1 MFAKNSIGLEKKFF
15 TTHGNAHYDYQSSIL
30 SIVESQVIPRLLK
43 AERIKKR
50 HPSLISSARALPT
63 QKEIAIFVDLCISKD
78 QKVSQ
83 AFVDHFL
90 KTGWHKE
97 DILLELIAP
106 AARYLGSQWDDDQMD
121 FSQVNLGFVRLHA
134 ITNQFRFVSN
144 EMLSAKGKV
153 NRVMIATAPG
163 SLHMLGATIVAD
175 FFRQKGWQ
183 VQVAISSTSNE
194 LVHAVRSEWFDV
206 IGLSISIEQQLTNL
220 ADLISQFKSSALNPS
235 ATVLLGGPIFAAKEL
250 RALDFGADGICVD
263 AKHAVSL
270 AASLLPR
277 EKIQPDRYALKLP

>member
-1 MFAKNSIGLEKKFF
+1 MLTKNLTDSKHNFF
-15 TTHGNAHYDYQSSIL
+15 ITHGNNYPDYQSFIL

-43 AERIKKR
+43 VERIKKSKL
-50 HPSLISSARALPT
+50 SLTPAARALPT
-63 QKEIAIFVDLCISKD
+63 QKEIELFVDLCISKD

-90 KTGWHKE
+90 KTGWRKE

-106 AARYLGSQWDDDQMD
+106 AARYLGSQWDDDRMD

-134 ITNQFRFVSN
+134 ITNAFRFASK
-144 EMLSAKGKV
+144 ESLSVQGKV
-153 NRVMIATAPG
+153 NRVIIATAPG

-183 VQVAISSTSNE
+183 VEVAISSSSNE
-194 LVHAVRSEWFDV
+194 LVQTVSNEWFDV

-220 ADLISQFKSSALNPS
+220 ADLIRQFKSSSLNPR
-235 ATVLLGGPIFAAKEL
+235 AAILLGGPIFTAKKF
-250 RALDFGADGICVD
+250 RAMDFGADGICVD

-270 AASLLPR
+270 AASLLPK
-277 EKIQPDRYALKLP
+277 EQIQPDRDALKLP

>member
-1 MFAKNSIGLEKKFF
+1 MFAKNSIGLEKKIFS
-15 TTHGNAHYDYQSSIL
+15 THGSAHYDYQSSIL

-134 ITNQFRFVSN
+134 ITNQFRFVSK

-206 IGLSISIEQQLTNL
+206 IGLSISIDEQLTNL
-220 ADLISQFKSSALNPS
+220 PDLISELKRVSINPRI
-235 ATVLLGGPIFAAKEL
+235 AVLLGGAIFMLKEL
-250 RALDFGADGICVD
+250 RAKDFGAGDICIN
-263 AKHAVSL
+263 AKHAVGM
-270 AASLLPR
+270 AESLLP
-277 EKIQPDRYALKLP
+277 KDLNQQGSYQ

>member
-1 MFAKNSIGLEKKFF
+1 MFAKNSMGSEHNFF
-15 TTHGNAHYDYQSSIL
+15 MTHGYAHSDYHSSIL
-30 SIVESQVIPRLLK
+30 SIVESQVIPHLLK
-43 AERIKKR
+43 AERIKKP
-50 HPSLISSARALPT
+50 HLSLIPSARALPT
-63 QKEIAIFVDLCISKD
+63 QKEIAIFVDLCIAKD

-90 KTGWHKE
+90 NTGWHKE

-106 AARYLGSQWDDDQMD
+106 AARYLGSQWDDDRMD

-134 ITNQFRFVSN
+134 ITNQFRFASK
-144 EMLSAKGKV
+144 ESLSVKAKV

-183 VQVAISSTSNE
+183 VEVAISSSSNE
-194 LVHAVRSEWFDV
+194 LVQAVSSEWFDV

-220 ADLISQFKSSALNPS
+220 ADLIDQFKCSSLNPR
-235 ATVLLGGPIFAAKEL
+235 AAVLLGGPIFAAKEL
-250 RALDFGADGICVD
+250 RAMDFGADGICVD
-263 AKHAVSL
+263 AKNAVGL
-270 AASLLPR
+270 AASLLS
-277 EKIQPDRYALKLP
+277 KVQIQPDRVASKLA